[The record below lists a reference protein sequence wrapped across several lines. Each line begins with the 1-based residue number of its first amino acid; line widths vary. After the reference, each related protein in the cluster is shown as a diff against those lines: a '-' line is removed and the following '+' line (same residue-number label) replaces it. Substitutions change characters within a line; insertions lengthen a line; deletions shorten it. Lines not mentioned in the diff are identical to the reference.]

1 VNRANNF
8 HREGIKRIEEIEGI
22 VEKSGGPEAVYRA
35 MFSNSKEGGT
45 TLRRVMQ
52 SLNGQQQKDFAA
64 ATLRRL
70 GRSRPS
76 SQGLSDELEE
86 VFNTETFL
94 TNWKTMSAE
103 ARNALFDR
111 FGGSYRKDLDTLA
124 AAAERARAVNQTMPN
139 TSNTTTLLAQG
150 SAWGALGL
158 STLTGNLGAA
168 SLIGGGMA
176 GANVM
181 ARAFTNPRLVRW
193 MAQQTQAPA
202 QAVPAAINQLAQI
215 AKDDEDAAELLEAMM
230 AAGLSPTSAPAVFTR
245 NAASEARR
253 NQLTSK

>member
-1 VNRANNF
+1 MAANGGTLSYDSLKRLRTQVGELVDDSILVPDAGTRQLRQLYRAMSDDLTAAAKGTGDQRVINAVNRANNF

-52 SLNGQQQKDFAA
+52 SLSGQQQKDFAA

-76 SQGLSDELEE
+76 SQGLSDDLDE

-111 FGGSYRKDLDTLA
+111 FGSSYRKDLDTLA

-139 TSNTTTLLAQG
+139 TSNTTTLLA
-150 SAWGALGL
+150 
-158 STLTGNLGAA
+158 
-168 SLIGGGMA
+168 
-176 GANVM
+176 
-181 ARAFTNPRLVRW
+181 
-193 MAQQTQAPA
+193 
-202 QAVPAAINQLAQI
+202 
-215 AKDDEDAAELLEAMM
+215 
-230 AAGLSPTSAPAVFTR
+230 
-245 NAASEARR
+245 
-253 NQLTSK
+253 